1 MIQYPLQAF
10 LRVCKMRE
18 EQRQREL
25 VKARQA
31 TLEAQEALEK
41 AVEEHTKFKENR
53 PHKEKKLFAEIK
65 GEVVSQERLD
75 AFHLDVKKLLDTEL
89 ALAAAVDSAKAHL
102 QHAQKQEQ
110 EALRQ
115 WQEATKEHTK
125 ITEHQNIWKNSQRIQ
140 QERAEEAE
148 MEGA

>member
-1 MIQYPLQAF
+1 MIKYPLHAF

-31 TLEAQEALEK
+31 TLEAKEALEK
-41 AVEEHTKFKENR
+41 AIEEHRIFKENR
-53 PHKEKKLFAEIK
+53 PLKEKTLFAEIK
-65 GEVVSQERLD
+65 GEIVSQERLD
-75 AFHLDVKKLLDTEL
+75 AFHLEVKKLLHTEL
-89 ALAAAVDSAKAHL
+89 ALAAAVDSAKAHVR
-102 QHAQKQEQ
+102 KMQEQ
-110 EALRQ
+110 EQVALKQ

-125 ITEHQNIWKNSQRIQ
+125 ITEHQNIWKKNQKIV

-148 MEGA
+148 MEKA